1 MRLFTEMYV
10 SEEDRDRIKAELE
23 PDYAVKRLESAV
35 EYIIYVNTFSDN
47 QKGCKKIT
55 FSYADKA
62 RKFITFTTLNI
73 GEIVSCTMW
82 AKLKLTAQYLTTPG
96 N

>member
-1 MRLFTEMYV
+1 MRLFTERHV
-10 SEEDRDRIKAELE
+10 PEEDRDRIKAELE

-82 AKLKLTAQYLTTPG
+82 AKLKLTAQYLTSPL

>member
-55 FSYADKA
+55 FSYAEKA
-62 RKFITFTTLNI
+62 RKFITFTNLNI

-82 AKLKLTAQYLTTPG
+82 AKLKLTAQYLTSPL

>member
-55 FSYADKA
+55 FSYAEKA
-62 RKFITFTTLNI
+62 RKFITFTNLNI

>member
-62 RKFITFTTLNI
+62 RKFITFTNLNI